1 MRCPLF
7 LDDSCLFAIFC
18 SGDAVLGPSSDHA
31 SKSGLRWS
39 NIVRAVGRL
48 LRASQPFAL
57 SGQRRRKPVPTLA
70 SAAEVSELRSLLSA
84 GSLDGFHDGF
94 HSNAAGEGAG
104 DGFDV
109 EHIEFQITETLSDAS
124 GSDLSGTDLSGKSL
138 YPNRTNSGPDSLN
151 QDQPGL
157 NEPGFGGI
165 GVGIGGGPGD
175 SSGSGDLA
183 QSDDSTQSDDFAQ
196 TDNGNYD
203 GSIGEDVSD
212 SGDPF
217 ADPEILGDLLTGVA
231 GIGGS
236 FRTDMKWAV
245 NLTAA
250 GAESELVAGADS
262 SIDSGAMNGEQPEL
276 DGHAGVGGVDPATQA
291 GTQFSPA
298 VAVSSGAFNSRDVWV
313 SVEATSDGDAAFANQ
328 DRESQ
333 RRTHSRVSGMR
344 SMPTVLRG
352 SLTGTLTVPAGWA
365 SVVDGIWYEESWG
378 SSVCG
383 ITGSDTVGESPD
395 GEHRTLVLTSSLVTE
410 RVLNA
415 KEKEFVVRQGI
426 AGEGQT
432 SGHRRIR
439 IVQTDRRALLQTADD
454 PGVTDPEEQP
464 DSPRL
469 SAYER
474 LEFDQGPRGPPG
486 GQGSDRLGT
495 FTDIPIQLHRLRYSI
510 APRGPSLVSN
520 SRSCLQDVSFAG
532 PGLNQMSTSVLRSA
546 CI

>member
-1 MRCPLF
+1 M
-7 LDDSCLFAIFC
+7 
-18 SGDAVLGPSSDHA
+18 GPRRDHA
-31 SKSGLRWS
+31 SKSGLRLS

-48 LRASQPFAL
+48 LRASQTFAL
-57 SGQRRRKPVPTLA
+57 SGQRRRKPIPTLA
-70 SAAEVSELRSLLSA
+70 SSAEVSELRSLLSA
-84 GSLDGFHDGF
+84 AS
-94 HSNAAGEGAG
+94 G
-104 DGFDV
+104 DGSEV
-109 EHIEFQITETLSDAS
+109 EFIEIQITEALSEASGSEESGWDGS
-124 GSDLSGTDLSGKSL
+124 GSDLLELDHSGKSL
-138 YPNRTNSGPDSLN
+138 PPNRTNHAGGPLN

-157 NEPGFGGI
+157 NEPGYGGI
-165 GVGIGGGPGD
+165 NIGIGGGPGD

-183 QSDDSTQSDDFAQ
+183 QSDDFSQSDDFAQ
-196 TDNGNYD
+196 SDNGIYD
-203 GSIGEDVSD
+203 GSNGEDISN

-217 ADPEILGDLLTGVA
+217 ADAEILGDLLA
-231 GIGGS
+231 GMSGLGGS
-236 FRTDMKWAV
+236 FRTEMKWEV
-245 NLTAA
+245 NLTGA
-250 GAESELVAGADS
+250 GAESELAASADGS
-262 SIDSGAMNGEQPEL
+262 LDSGVMSGDWHPEL
-276 DGHAGVGGVDPATQA
+276 DGHSGVQGVHSATHT
-291 GTQFSPA
+291 GPEFSPEVPGRPGDFIA
-298 VAVSSGAFNSRDVWV
+298 HDVQLSGS
-313 SVEATSDGDAAFANQ
+313 ATSDWDVDSANHKP
-328 DRESQ
+328 ESQ
-333 RRTHSRVSGMR
+333 RWIHRRLSGIR
-344 SMPTVLRG
+344 SISISSGVEG
-352 SLTGTLTVPAGWA
+352 SLSGAMFGPSGLT
-365 SVVDGIWYEESWG
+365 SFVDGIWIEESWG
-378 SSVCG
+378 GGVQR
-383 ITGSDTVGESPD
+383 ITGADTSGETPE
-395 GEHRTLVLTSSLVTE
+395 GEHRTLVLTSSLVSE

-439 IVQTDRRALLQTADD
+439 IVQADRRVVLQTADD

-520 SRSCLQDVSFAG
+520 SRSCFQEVSFAG